1 MEHADQSLELRSI
14 NTIRT
19 LAIDAVQK
27 ANSGHPG
34 LPLGAAPMAYALW
47 QRHLRHNPRNPHWPD
62 RDRFVLSA
70 GHGSMLLYCLLY
82 LTGYDLT
89 LDDLKAFRQWGSR
102 TPGHPEMHL
111 TPGVEAT
118 TGPLGQG
125 TGNAIGMAIAERALA
140 HRFNRPGHVIVDHR
154 TYAIVSDGDMME
166 GVSGEASSLAGHL
179 RLGKLIFLYD
189 SNGVSLDGPTTLAFS
204 REDVGARYAAYGWQ
218 VLHVDDG
225 DTDVDAI
232 DAAIREAESDMTRP
246 SMIVVR
252 TTIGYGSPHKHG
264 TSEAHGSP
272 LGVDEVKLTKQALGF
287 DPEKS
292 FFVPDDALAH
302 FREAVARGAETEA
315 AWTRRFEAYAKVE
328 PELAAEFRRTLAGD
342 LPEGWNRD
350 LPTFGPTDAQATRQ
364 ASGKALNALA
374 KRVPEIIGGDADLS
388 VSTSTALKDVGSF
401 DGQTGAGRNLHFGVR
416 EHAMGA
422 ITNGIMY
429 HRGLRP
435 FAATFFTF
443 SDYMRPAVR
452 LAALNGLPVVFVW
465 THDSIGLGEDGPTHQ
480 PIEHLMSLRAMPN
493 LAVVRPAD
501 ANETV
506 EAWRWALTQRTRP
519 VALVLSR
526 QKLPVFERGAGFG
539 QARELMRGAYVLAD
553 APGGT
558 PDVILIAT
566 GSEVAVAVAARDEL
580 ARSGVGAR
588 VVSMPCWEA
597 FLEQDDAYRDDVL
610 PPAVAARVSVEAGV
624 TFGWE
629 RWIGA
634 HGIAIGVDRYGA
646 SAPGEIV
653 LREYGFT
660 AAHVADAARESLAR
674 ARG

>member
-1 MEHADQSLELRSI
+1 MPA
-14 NTIRT
+14 
-19 LAIDAVQK
+19 
-27 ANSGHPG
+27 
-34 LPLGAAPMAYALW
+34 GAPA
-47 QRHLRHNPRNPHWPD
+47 
-62 RDRFVLSA
+62 
-70 GHGSMLLYCLLY
+70 
-82 LTGYDLT
+82 
-89 LDDLKAFRQWGSR
+89 
-102 TPGHPEMHL
+102 
-111 TPGVEAT
+111 
-118 TGPLGQG
+118 
-125 TGNAIGMAIAERALA
+125 
-140 HRFNRPGHVIVDHR
+140 
-154 TYAIVSDGDMME
+154 
-166 GVSGEASSLAGHL
+166 
-179 RLGKLIFLYD
+179 
-189 SNGVSLDGPTTLAFS
+189 
-204 REDVGARYAAYGWQ
+204 
-218 VLHVDDG
+218 
-225 DTDVDAI
+225 
-232 DAAIREAESDMTRP
+232 
-246 SMIVVR
+246 
-252 TTIGYGSPHKHG
+252 
-264 TSEAHGSP
+264 
-272 LGVDEVKLTKQALGF
+272 
-287 DPEKS
+287 
-292 FFVPDDALAH
+292 
-302 FREAVARGAETEA
+302 
-315 AWTRRFEAYAKVE
+315 
-328 PELAAEFRRTLAGD
+328 
-342 LPEGWNRD
+342 
-350 LPTFGPTDAQATRQ
+350 DAQATRQ
-364 ASGKALNALA
+364 AGGKALNALA

-388 VSTSTALKDVGSF
+388 VSTSTALKDAGSF

-422 ITNGIMY
+422 ITNGIVY

-526 QKLPVFERGAGFG
+526 QKLPVFERGGGFG

-553 APGGT
+553 
-558 PDVILIAT
+558 
-566 GSEVAVAVAARDEL
+566 ARDEL

>member
-14 NTIRT
+14 NSIRT

-47 QRHLRHNPRNPHWPD
+47 QRHLRHNPRNSHWPD
-62 RDRFVLSA
+62 LDRFVLSA

-125 TGNAIGMAIAERALA
+125 VGNAIGMAIAERALA

-166 GVSGEASSLAGHL
+166 GVASEASSLAGHL

-232 DAAIREAESDMTRP
+232 DAAITEAENDTTRP

-272 LGVDEVKLTKQALGF
+272 LGVEEVKLTKQALGF

-292 FFVPDDALAH
+292 FFVPDDAMSH
-302 FREAVARGAETEA
+302 FREAVARGAEAET
-315 AWTRRFEAYAKVE
+315 AWTRRFDAYAKAE

-342 LPEGWNRD
+342 LPEGWDRE
-350 LPTFGPTDAQATRQ
+350 LPRFDPADAQATRQ
-364 ASGKALNALA
+364 AGGKALNALA
-374 KRVPEIIGGDADLS
+374 KRVPEIVGGDADLS
-388 VSTSTALKDVGSF
+388 VSTSTALKDAGSF

-422 ITNGIMY
+422 ITNGIVY

-526 QKLPVFERGAGFG
+526 QKLPVFERGGGFG

-566 GSEVAVAVAARDEL
+566 GSEVALAVTARDEL

>member
-1 MEHADQSLELRSI
+1 MEHADQSLELCSI
-14 NTIRT
+14 NSIRT

-47 QRHLRHNPRNPHWPD
+47 QRHLRHNPCNPHWPD

-125 TGNAIGMAIAERALA
+125 VGNAIGMAIAERALA

-166 GVSGEASSLAGHL
+166 GVASEASSLAGHL

-232 DAAIREAESDMTRP
+232 DAAITEAENDTTRP

-272 LGVDEVKLTKQALGF
+272 LGVEEVKLTKQALGF

-292 FFVPDDALAH
+292 FFVPDDAMSH
-302 FREAVARGAETEA
+302 FREAVARGAEAET
-315 AWTRRFEAYAKVE
+315 AWTRRFDAYAKAE

-342 LPEGWNRD
+342 LPEGWDRE
-350 LPTFGPTDAQATRQ
+350 LPRFDPADAQATRQ
-364 ASGKALNALA
+364 AGGKALNALA
-374 KRVPEIIGGDADLS
+374 KRVPEIVGGDADLS
-388 VSTSTALKDVGSF
+388 VSTSTALKDAGSF

-422 ITNGIMY
+422 ITNGIVY

-526 QKLPVFERGAGFG
+526 QKLPVFERGGGFG

-566 GSEVAVAVAARDEL
+566 GSEVALAVTARDGL

-588 VVSMPCWEA
+588 VVSMPCWE
-597 FLEQDDAYRDDVL
+597 
-610 PPAVAARVSVEAGV
+610 
-624 TFGWE
+624 
-629 RWIGA
+629 
-634 HGIAIGVDRYGA
+634 
-646 SAPGEIV
+646 
-653 LREYGFT
+653 
-660 AAHVADAARESLAR
+660 
-674 ARG
+674 